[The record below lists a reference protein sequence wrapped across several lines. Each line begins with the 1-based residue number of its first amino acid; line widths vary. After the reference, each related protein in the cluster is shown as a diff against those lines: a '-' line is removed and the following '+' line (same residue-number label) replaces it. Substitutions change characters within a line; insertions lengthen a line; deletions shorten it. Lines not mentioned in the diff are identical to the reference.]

1 MLAAGDRVEFY
12 ASENLK
18 EWRKTGEFGPEGNHS
33 QGVWECP
40 DLFPL
45 TIDGEEKW
53 ILIVSMGRN
62 HENHGA
68 RTQYFIGQFDGETF
82 TCDTPWDTAEFID
95 QSFDNYA
102 GVTFDN
108 AQERIMIAWGTS
120 WIYARQLPTGEFCG
134 YMAMPRKMELVH
146 TPKGGLRMAT
156 PPVAW
161 PFQESPCGSQ
171 DLPGE
176 LFGLKVKGSGAATIR
191 LENSRG
197 QHFDFGVN
205 EKGEIFID
213 RSQAG
218 YKGFNEYF
226 FSDWYSKI
234 SAPRYY
240 EGEWEL
246 ELHFDHSICELYADQ
261 YTRAFTQLMY
271 PDTPYTKVAV
281 AQGQAQ
287 VEVYAAK

>member
-1 MLAAGDRVEFY
+1 MEFY

-82 TCDTPWDTAEFID
+82 TCDTPWDAAEFID

-120 WIYARQLPTGEFCG
+120 WIYARQLPTGKFCG

-161 PFQESPCGSQ
+161 PFQEAPCGTG